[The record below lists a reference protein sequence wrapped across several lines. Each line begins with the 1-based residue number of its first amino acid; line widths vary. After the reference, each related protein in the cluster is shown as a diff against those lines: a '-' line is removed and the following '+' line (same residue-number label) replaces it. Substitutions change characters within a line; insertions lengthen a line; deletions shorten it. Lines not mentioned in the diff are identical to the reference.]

1 MLSFFRSLLA
11 TVVGLFA
18 FTFMGF
24 FILLFIIGA
33 AAEEPIPEV
42 EDQSVLALKL
52 SGALLERSYE
62 DPFEDFLPGNTVS
75 SHGLL
80 DILQSI
86 ESAKDDPRIEGIYL
100 EPMFLSGGFASMQE
114 IRDALL
120 DFKSSGKFIMAYAE
134 FMTEGDYY
142 LANVADTLFL
152 NSQGSVE
159 FNGLSANVTFYQG
172 MFEKLDIE
180 PEIFRVGEYKSAIEP
195 YIRKDLSKEN
205 EYQLSELLNNINDH
219 YLKGIA
225 ESANLSYDRVK
236 EIQDQMM
243 VQVPE
248 EAEEF
253 GLVSKVAYKD
263 ELLNLI
269 VDELGVDEIDDINFI
284 SYKTYH
290 KTIKSTYSKNKVAV
304 IMAEGNIVMAGDPN
318 SSIVG
323 DKIAREIRKA
333 RDSKSIKAIVLRVNS
348 PGGSI
353 TASDLIWHEIELA
366 KQVKPVIASMGT
378 YAASGGYYISMP
390 CDTIV
395 AQPNTITGSIG
406 IFSMLFNV
414 GEFLENKLGITHDV
428 VSTGEYSDLI
438 TVTRSLTPQER
449 AIIQK
454 GVDRGYDTFISK
466 AAAGRGM
473 TKERIDEL
481 GGGRVWT
488 GAQAKEFDLVDVL
501 GSFDDAIEIA
511 AEAAG
516 VADDY
521 SVRFYPEQ
529 KPYLEELIEKL
540 GSDVRMKVFQ
550 PDYGVLEPYI
560 EDLKVLQELEGI
572 QARMPMNL
580 EIY

>member
-11 TVVGLFA
+11 TFVGLCA
-18 FTFMGF
+18 FTFIGI
-24 FILLFIIGA
+24 FILFAVIGA
-33 AAEEPIPEV
+33 ASQDPVPV
-42 EDQSVLALKL
+42 VKNQSVLALKL
-52 SGALLERSYE
+52 SGVLMERAYE

-80 DILQSI
+80 EILQSI
-86 ESAKDDPRIEGIYL
+86 ENAKEDSKIKGIYL
-100 EPMFLSGGFASMQE
+100 EPFYLSGGFASLQE
-114 IRDALL
+114 IRDALV
-120 DFKSSGKFIMAYAE
+120 DFKSSGKFIMAYGE

-142 LANVADTLFL
+142 MASVADQLFL
-152 NSQGSVE
+152 NSQGSLE
-159 FNGLSANVTFYQG
+159 FNGLSANVTFYKG

-180 PEIFRVGEYKSAIEP
+180 PEIFRVGQFKSAIEP

-205 EYQLSELLNNINDH
+205 EYQLSELLNNVNDH
-219 YLKGIA
+219 YLNGVA
-225 ESANLSYDRVK
+225 ESRGLSFDRIK
-236 EIQDQMM
+236 EIQDQML

-253 GLVSKVAYKD
+253 GLVQKVAYKD

-269 VDELGVDEIDDINFI
+269 VDELGLDEIDDIDFI
-284 SYKTYH
+284 SYKKYH
-290 KTIKSTYSKNKVAV
+290 KTISSDYSSNKVAV
-304 IMAEGNIVMAGDPN
+304 IMAEGAIVMAGDPN
-318 SSIVG
+318 TSIIG

-333 RDSKSIKAIVLRVNS
+333 RDNKSVKAIVLRVNS

-366 KQVKPVIASMGT
+366 KAEKPVIASMGT

-406 IFSMLFNV
+406 IFSMLFNF
-414 GEFLENKLGITHDV
+414 GQFLENKLGITHDV

-438 TVTRSLTPQER
+438 TVTRSLSPQER

-454 GVDRGYDTFISK
+454 GVNRGYDTFITK
-466 AAAGRGM
+466 AAAGRGL
-473 TKERIDEL
+473 TKERINEL

-488 GAQAKEFDLVDVL
+488 GAQALEFGLVDVL
-501 GSFDDAIEIA
+501 GSFSDAIEIA

-516 VADDY
+516 VSDDY
-521 SVRFYPEQ
+521 SVRYFPIQ
-529 KPYLEELIEKL
+529 KPYFEELIEKL
-540 GSDVRMKVFQ
+540 GSDVSTRIFQ
-550 PDYGVLEPYI
+550 PDYGMLEPYM
-560 EDLKVLQELEGI
+560 EDIKVLQDLQGI

-580 EIY
+580 EIH

>member
-11 TVVGLFA
+11 TIVGLFL
-18 FTFMGF
+18 FSFIGF
-24 FILLFIIGA
+24 FLLLFIIGA
-33 AAEEPIPEV
+33 ASEDPIPEV
-42 EDQSVLALKL
+42 KEQTVLSLKL
-52 SGALLERSYE
+52 SGPLTERAQE
-62 DPFEDFLPGNTVS
+62 APFEEIFPGTGVS

-80 DILQSI
+80 QILQSI
-86 ESAKDDPRIEGIYL
+86 ESAQSDPKIKGIYL
-100 EPMFLSGGFASMQE
+100 EPSFLSGGYASLQE

-120 DFKSSGKFIMAYAE
+120 NFQSTGKFIMAYGE

-142 LANVADTLFL
+142 IASVADKLYL

-172 MFEKLDIE
+172 LFEKLDIE

-205 EYQLSELLNNINDH
+205 KYQLSELLNNINNH
-219 YLKGIA
+219 YLQGIS
-225 ESANLSYDRVK
+225 ESTNQSFDRVK
-236 EIQDQMM
+236 EIQDQML

-248 EAEEF
+248 EAEEY
-253 GLVSKVAYKD
+253 GLVTKIGYKN

-269 VDELGVDEIDDINFI
+269 VDELGLNEIDDINFM
-284 SYKTYH
+284 SYKQYH
-290 KTIKSTYSKNKVAV
+290 KTISGSYSRNKVAV
-304 IMAEGNIVMAGDPN
+304 IMTEGTIVMAGDAN
-318 SSIVG
+318 TSIVG
-323 DKIAREIRKA
+323 DKVAREIRKA
-333 RDSKSIKAIVLRVNS
+333 RDNDAVKAIVLRVNS

-353 TASDLIWHEIELA
+353 TASDLIWHEIVEA
-366 KQVKPVIASMGT
+366 REVKPVIASMGT

-414 GEFLENKLGITHDV
+414 GDFLENKLGITHDV
-428 VSTGEYSDLI
+428 VSTGEYSELI
-438 TVTRSLTPQER
+438 TVTRSMTPQER

-454 GVDRGYDTFISK
+454 GIDRGYETFISK
-466 AAAGRGM
+466 AASGRGL

-488 GAQAKEFDLVDVL
+488 GTQAKEHDLVDIL

-511 AEAAG
+511 AEVAG
-516 VADDY
+516 ISDDY

-529 KPYLEELIEKL
+529 KPYFEELIDKL
-540 GSDVRMKVFQ
+540 GGEVRMKIFQ
-550 PDYGVLEPYI
+550 PDYGMLQPYMEEI
-560 EDLKVLQELEGI
+560 KTLQELQGI

-580 EIY
+580 EIH

>member
-11 TVVGLFA
+11 TIIGLFL
-18 FTFMGF
+18 FTFIGF
-24 FILLFIIGA
+24 FLLIFIIGA
-33 AAEEPIPEV
+33 ASEDPVPEV
-42 EDQSVLALKL
+42 KDQSVLALKL
-52 SGALLERSYE
+52 SGVLLERAYE
-62 DPFEDFLPGNTVS
+62 DPFEDLLPGNTVS

-80 DILQSI
+80 EIIQSI
-86 ESAKDDPRIEGIYL
+86 ASAKDDPKIEGIYL
-100 EPMFLSGGFASMQE
+100 QPSFLSGGYASMQE
-114 IRDALL
+114 IRDALI
-120 DFKSSGKFIMAYAE
+120 DFKSSGKFIMAYGE

-142 LANVADTLFL
+142 IASVADQLFL
-152 NSQGSVE
+152 NSQGSIE

-205 EYQLSELLNNINDH
+205 EYQLSELLNNINDF
-219 YLKGIA
+219 YLNGVA
-225 ESANLSYDRVK
+225 ESTDQTFEKVK
-236 EIQDQMM
+236 EVQDQMM

-248 EAEEF
+248 DAEAY
-253 GLVSKVAYKD
+253 GLVSKIAYKD

-290 KTIKSTYSKNKVAV
+290 KTVSSEYSRNKVAV
-304 IMAEGNIVMAGDPN
+304 IMTEGNIVMAGDPN
-318 SSIVG
+318 TSIVG

-333 RDSKSIKAIVLRVNS
+333 RDNDAIKAIVLRVNS

-353 TASDLIWHEIELA
+353 TASDIIWHEVMEA
-366 KQVKPVIASMGT
+366 KKVKPVIASMGT

-406 IFSMLFNV
+406 IFSMLFNF
-414 GEFLENKLGITHDV
+414 GDFLENKLGITHDV

-438 TVTRSLTPQER
+438 TVTRSMTPQER
-449 AIIQK
+449 AIIQR
-454 GVDRGYDTFISK
+454 GVDRGYETFISK
-466 AAAGRGM
+466 AAEGRGL

-488 GAQAKEFDLVDVL
+488 GEQALAHDLVDVL
-501 GSFDDAIEIA
+501 GSFNDAIEIA
-511 AEAAG
+511 ASAAG
-516 VADDY
+516 ISDDY
-521 SVRFYPEQ
+521 SVRYYPEQ
-529 KPYLEELIEKL
+529 KPYFEELIEKL
-540 GSDVRMKVFQ
+540 GSDVRLKIFQ
-550 PDYGVLEPYI
+550 PDYGMLQPYMKEI
-560 EDLKVLQELEGI
+560 ETLQELQGI

-580 EIY
+580 EIH

>member
-18 FTFMGF
+18 FTFIGF

-33 AAEEPIPEV
+33 AAEDPIPEV
-42 EDQSVLALKL
+42 EDQSVLSLKL

-62 DPFEDFLPGNTVS
+62 DPFEEFLPGNTVS

-219 YLKGIA
+219 YLQGVA
-225 ESANLSYDRVK
+225 EAANLSYDRVK

-414 GEFLENKLGITHDV
+414 GDFLENKLGITHDV

-488 GAQAKEFDLVDVL
+488 GAQAKEYDLVDVL

-516 VADDY
+516 IADDY
-521 SVRFYPEQ
+521 SVRYYPEQ
-529 KPYLEELIEKL
+529 KPYFEELLEKL
-540 GSDVRMKVFQ
+540 GSDVRMKIFQ
-550 PDYGVLEPYI
+550 PDYGVLEPYM
-560 EDLKVLQELEGI
+560 EDIKVLQELEGI

>member
-11 TVVGLFA
+11 TLIGLFL
-18 FTFMGF
+18 FTIIGF
-24 FILLFIIGA
+24 FLLFAIIGA
-33 AAEEPIPEV
+33 ASEEPVPEV
-42 EDQSVLALKL
+42 KDQSVLALKL
-52 SGALLERSYE
+52 SGVLMERAYE
-62 DPFEDFLPGNTVS
+62 DPFEDLFPGNTVS

-80 DILQSI
+80 EILQSI
-86 ESAKDDPRIEGIYL
+86 ESAKDDSKIEGIYL
-100 EPMFLSGGFASMQE
+100 QPSFLSGGFASIQE

-134 FMTEGDYY
+134 YMTEGDYY
-142 LANVADTLFL
+142 LANVADHLYL

-172 MFEKLDIE
+172 LFEKLDIE

-205 EYQLSELLNNINDH
+205 EYQLSELLNNINNH
-219 YLKGIA
+219 YLEGV
-225 ESANLSYDRVK
+225 ANSSDLSFDRVK
-236 EIQDQMM
+236 EIQDKML

-253 GLVSKVAYKD
+253 GLVTKVAYKD

-269 VDELGVDEIDDINFI
+269 VDELGLDEIDDINFI

-290 KTIKSTYSKNKVAV
+290 KTVSSAYSRNKVAV

-318 SSIVG
+318 TSIVG
-323 DKIAREIRKA
+323 SKIAREIRKA
-333 RDSKSIKAIVLRVNS
+333 RDNDAVKAIVLRVNS

-353 TASDLIWHEIELA
+353 TASDLIWHEVELA
-366 KQVKPVIASMGT
+366 KKVKPVIASMGT

-414 GEFLENKLGITHDV
+414 GDFLENKLGITHDV

-438 TVTRSLTPQER
+438 TVTRSMTPQER

-454 GVDRGYDTFISK
+454 GVNRGYDTFISK
-466 AAAGRGM
+466 AAAGRGL
-473 TKERIDEL
+473 TKERINEL

-488 GAQAKEFDLVDVL
+488 GAQALEYELVDVL

-516 VADDY
+516 ISDDY
-521 SVRFYPEQ
+521 SVRYYPEQ
-529 KPYLEELIEKL
+529 KPYFEELIERL
-540 GSDVRMKVFQ
+540 GSDVRMKVFE
-550 PDYGVLEPYI
+550 PDYGILQPYM
-560 EDLKVLQELEGI
+560 EDLKTLQELEGI

>member
-1 MLSFFRSLLA
+1 MLAFFRSLLA
-11 TVVGLFA
+11 TLIGLFL
-18 FTFMGF
+18 FSIIGF
-24 FILLFIIGA
+24 FLLFAIIGA
-33 AAEEPIPEV
+33 AAEDPIPEV
-42 EDQSVLALKL
+42 KDQSVLALKL
-52 SGALLERSYE
+52 SGVLLERAYE

-80 DILQSI
+80 EILQSI
-86 ESAKDDPRIEGIYL
+86 ENAKDDPKIEGIYL
-100 EPMFLSGGFASMQE
+100 EPSFLSGGFASLQE
-114 IRDALL
+114 IRDALI
-120 DFKSSGKFIMAYAE
+120 DFKSSDKFIMAYGE

-142 LANVADTLFL
+142 LANVADNLYL

-172 MFEKLDIE
+172 LFEKLDIE

-205 EYQLSELLNNINDH
+205 EYQLSELLNNINNH
-219 YLKGIA
+219 FLEGVA
-225 ESANLSYDRVK
+225 TSADLPFDRVK
-236 EIQDQMM
+236 EIQDQML

-253 GLVSKVAYKD
+253 GLVSKIGYKD

-269 VDELGVDEIDDINFI
+269 VDELGLDQIDDINFI

-290 KTIKSTYSKNKVAV
+290 KTVSSSYSRNKIAV

-318 SSIVG
+318 TSIVG
-323 DKIAREIRKA
+323 DKIAREIRNAKENDA
-333 RDSKSIKAIVLRVNS
+333 IKAIVLRVNS

-366 KQVKPVIASMGT
+366 REVKPVIASMGT

-414 GEFLENKLGITHDV
+414 GDFLENKLGITHDV

-438 TVTRSLTPQER
+438 TVTRSMTPQER

-454 GVDRGYDTFISK
+454 GVNRGYETFISK
-466 AAAGRGM
+466 AAAGRGL
-473 TKERIDEL
+473 TKERINEL

-488 GAQAKEFDLVDVL
+488 GAQALEYELVDVL
-501 GSFDDAIEIA
+501 GSFNDAIEIA
-511 AEAAG
+511 AE
-516 VADDY
+516 VADISDDY
-521 SVRFYPEQ
+521 SVRFYPEP
-529 KPYLEELIEKL
+529 KPYFEELIEKL
-540 GSDVRMKVFQ
+540 GSDVRMRIFQ
-550 PDYGVLEPYI
+550 PDYGILQPYM
-560 EDLKVLQELEGI
+560 EDLKTLQELEGI

-580 EIY
+580 EIH

>member
-1 MLSFFRSLLA
+1 MLAFFRSLLA
-11 TVVGLFA
+11 TLIGLFL
-18 FTFMGF
+18 FTIIGF
-24 FILLFIIGA
+24 FLLFAIIGA
-33 AAEEPIPEV
+33 AAEDPVPV
-42 EDQSVLALKL
+42 VKDQSVLALKL
-52 SGALLERSYE
+52 SGVLMERAYE

-80 DILQSI
+80 EILQSI
-86 ESAKDDPRIEGIYL
+86 KSAKDDPKIEGIYL
-100 EPMFLSGGFASMQE
+100 EPSFLSGGFASLQE
-114 IRDALL
+114 IRDALI
-120 DFKSSGKFIMAYAE
+120 DFKSSDKFIMAYGE

-142 LANVADTLFL
+142 LANVADNIYL

-205 EYQLSELLNNINDH
+205 EYQLSELLNNINNH
-219 YLKGIA
+219 YLNGVA
-225 ESANLSYDRVK
+225 EAAVLSFDRVK
-236 EIQDQMM
+236 EIQDKML

-253 GLVSKVAYKD
+253 GLVTKVGYKD

-269 VDELGVDEIDDINFI
+269 VDQLGLDEIDDINFI

-290 KTIKSTYSKNKVAV
+290 KTVSSSYSRNKIAV

-318 SSIVG
+318 TSIVG

-333 RDSKSIKAIVLRVNS
+333 RDNEAIKAIVLRVNS

-366 KQVKPVIASMGT
+366 KKVKPVIASMGT
-378 YAASGGYYISMP
+378 YAASGGYYIAMP

-406 IFSMLFNV
+406 IYSMLFNF
-414 GEFLENKLGITHDV
+414 GDFLENKLGITHDA
-428 VSTGEYSDLI
+428 VSTGEYSELI
-438 TVTRSLTPQER
+438 TVTRSMTPQER

-454 GVDRGYDTFISK
+454 GVNRGYDTFISK
-466 AAAGRGM
+466 AAAGRGL
-473 TKERIDEL
+473 TKERINEL

-488 GAQAKEFDLVDVL
+488 GKQALEYELVDVL
-501 GSFDDAIEIA
+501 GSFDDAIEMA

-516 VADDY
+516 VSEDY
-521 SVRFYPEQ
+521 SVRYYPEP
-529 KPYLEELIEKL
+529 KPYFEELIEKL
-540 GSDVRMKVFQ
+540 GSDVRMKIFQ
-550 PDYGVLEPYI
+550 PDYGLLQPYM
-560 EDLKVLQELEGI
+560 EDIKTLQELQGI
-572 QARMPMNL
+572 QARMPMKL
-580 EIY
+580 EIH